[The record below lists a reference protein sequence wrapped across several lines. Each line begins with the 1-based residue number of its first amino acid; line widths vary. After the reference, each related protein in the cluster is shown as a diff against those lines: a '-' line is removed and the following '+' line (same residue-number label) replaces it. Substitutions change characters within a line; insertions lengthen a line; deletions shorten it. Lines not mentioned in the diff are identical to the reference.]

1 MALSAFVGNL
11 DRDDD
16 DYKEPIPFWP
26 CYPQAFF
33 WHVSA
38 VRRAATSRLMFAA
51 MHESAYGTSRR
62 FAALQN

>member
-16 DYKEPIPFWP
+16 AYMQPIPFWP
-26 CYPQAFF
+26 RYPLVFF

-51 MHESAYGTSRR
+51 MHESAFGT
-62 FAALQN
+62 